1 MPASTGDEIVVE
13 AHTVG
18 RPHRTCRV
26 LEVRGTDGGPPY
38 LVQWDDRE
46 NPSLYFPGTD
56 AQVKHVG
63 GSTGPT

>member
-1 MPASTGDEIVVE
+1 MQASTGDVIEVE

-18 RPHRTCRV
+18 RPHRTCTV

-38 LVQWDDRE
+38 LVQWNDRE

-56 AQVKHVG
+56 AQVRRSEE
-63 GSTGPT
+63 STGPL